1 MAREI
6 ADTVMTGDFPPMV
19 GLRTKGNYVKGK
31 VLGISQTANGNP
43 VATLELIDLEGTSS
57 KSVSKGVYEEVEVG
71 VGDSV
76 QLVGNVKQLREKIP
90 QLAIN
95 DIATVTFIGKKV
107 LQGGKTLNQF
117 KVEVE

>member
-1 MAREI
+1 MGRII
-6 ADTVMTGDFPPMV
+6 ADAIQGEFFPMV
-19 GLRTKGNYVKGK
+19 GLRVKGNYVKGK

-76 QLVGNVKQLREKIP
+76 QLVGSVKQLREKIP

-95 DIATVTFIGKKV
+95 DIATVTFIGKKL

-117 KVEVE
+117 RVEID